1 MKVMES
7 AEDISFCALR
17 GLRDFSGYLC
27 AAPQR
32 HFRSPPC
39 LDTRRLRRNLRRNML
54 HEDFVLNRDC
64 RGTLVPAGDD
74 VILEK
79 GTTVTVTQA
88 LGGTVTVRT
97 DMGLFRI
104 SGKDLDAIGNGLRL
118 QPKFDANEDAPFS
131 EERVWEALK
140 GCFDPEIPINIVDLG
155 LIYDLKTEPVEGGK
169 HRVFIKMTLTAPGC
183 GMGPVIANDA
193 KLKVEE
199 IPGVEAAE
207 VTIVWEPQWTPHMIT
222 PDGRVQ
228 LGLD

>member
-1 MKVMES
+1 
-7 AEDISFCALR
+7 
-17 GLRDFSGYLC
+17 
-27 AAPQR
+27 
-32 HFRSPPC
+32 
-39 LDTRRLRRNLRRNML
+39 ML

-118 QPKFDANEDAPFS
+118 QPKFDANEGAPFS

-155 LIYDLKTEPVEGGK
+155 LIYDLHTAPEANGK
-169 HRVFIKMTLTAPGC
+169 QRVFIKMTLTAPGC

-199 IPGVEAAE
+199 MPGVEAAE